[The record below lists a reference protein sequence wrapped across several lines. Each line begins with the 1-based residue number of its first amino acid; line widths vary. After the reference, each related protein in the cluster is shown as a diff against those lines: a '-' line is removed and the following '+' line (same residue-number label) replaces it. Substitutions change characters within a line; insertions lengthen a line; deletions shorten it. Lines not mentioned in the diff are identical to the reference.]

1 MMRLNNLSTNIEAL
15 RNKTELNREM
25 AKGAKALADNA
36 TLQAVS
42 LGQVGMATYPF
53 VGFGFKKM
61 FTMVCLEMT
70 KINPHAIVYLF

>member
-1 MMRLNNLSTNIEAL
+1 MEVMMRLNNLSTNIEAL

-42 LGQVGMATYPF
+42 LGQVGMATGYIH
-53 VGFGFKKM
+53 
-61 FTMVCLEMT
+61 L
-70 KINPHAIVYLF
+70 